1 VRGLQRARHDPVR
14 RAWLRDVRGDEELA
28 RGIPETRGAGRGVLK
43 ALALIGNLIV
53 WTALAP
59 VFVIVFLLEFAWDF
73 ASGKLLDEE
82 WRKL

>member
-1 VRGLQRARHDPVR
+1 
-14 RAWLRDVRGDEELA
+14 
-28 RGIPETRGAGRGVLK
+28 LK
-43 ALALIGNLIV
+43 ALALIGNLIL

-59 VFVIVFLLEFAWDF
+59 VYVVVFFLEFAWDF